1 MNEKFVDDSLNSSN
15 LDQHQFEISNDLDL
29 VTETTEKKKN
39 VVVVY
44 FVIIYFVVV
53 VLNVVNQKIIYKKI
67 YLLQNGKFMFN
78 IIMKKKIQIYLF

>member
-29 VTETTEKKKN
+29 VTEATEKKN